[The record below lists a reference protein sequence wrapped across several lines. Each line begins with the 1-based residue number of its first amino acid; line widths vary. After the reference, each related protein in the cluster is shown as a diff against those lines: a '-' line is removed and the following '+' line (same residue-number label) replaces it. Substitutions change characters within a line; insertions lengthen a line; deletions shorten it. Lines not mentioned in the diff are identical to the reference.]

1 MSNRKRERGINIRVN
16 EQEKLRIERFAG
28 RCKLTVSEY
37 LRQLANGYAPQEL
50 PNDRIYDMCWQVE
63 LLLEDRRY
71 LGDERFKSYLVS
83 FLKDT
88 QKILH
93 GQRQLTKTELHA
105 LPTENEVNDDGHHEN
120 MASA

>member
-37 LRQLANGYAPQEL
+37 LRQLANSYAPQEL
-50 PNDRIYDMCWQVE
+50 PNDRLYDMCWQVE

-71 LGDERFKSYLVS
+71 LGDEQFKSYLVS

-105 LPTENEVNDDGHHEN
+105 LAAENEVNDNGHHKN

>member
-1 MSNRKRERGINIRVN
+1 MSIRKRERGINIRVT

-37 LRQLANGYAPQEL
+37 LRQLANGYVPQEL
-50 PNDRIYDMCWQVE
+50 PNDRLYDMCWQVE

-71 LGDERFKSYLVS
+71 LGDEQFKSYLVS

-88 QKILH
+88 QRILH

-105 LPTENEVNDDGHHEN
+105 LAAENEVNDDGHHEN

>member
-1 MSNRKRERGINIRVN
+1 MSNRKRQRGINIRVN
-16 EQEKLRIERFAG
+16 EQEKQRIERFAG

-71 LGDERFKSYLVS
+71 LGDEQFKSYLVS

-88 QKILH
+88 QRILH
-93 GQRQLTKTELHA
+93 GQRQMTKTELHA
-105 LPTENEVNDDGHHEN
+105 LAAENEVNDDGHHEN

>member
-16 EQEKLRIERFAG
+16 DQEKLRIERYAG

-50 PNDRIYDMCWQVE
+50 PNDRLYDMCWQVE

-71 LGDERFKSYLVS
+71 LGDEQFKSYLVC

-88 QKILH
+88 QRILH

-105 LPTENEVNDDGHHEN
+105 LAAENEVNDDGHYEN